1 MKTNKFEQRIKE
13 LINDEV
19 CMGTYGLVELELREL
34 IKHVHNEAIKQA
46 ESNLELIQTTSEE
59 INNKSVCE
67 YSPWIT
73 ADDET
78 IWAINR
84 KRISDLK
91 IK

>member
-1 MKTNKFEQRIKE
+1 MTTNKFEQRIKE
-13 LINDEV
+13 LISDEV
-19 CMGTYGLVELELREL
+19 CFGTYGLVELELREL
-34 IKHVHNEAIKQA
+34 IKHVHNEAIKLA

-59 INNKSVCE
+59 INNKSVSE

-73 ADDET
+73 ADDKT
-78 IWAINR
+78 IWTINR

>member
-19 CMGTYGLVELELREL
+19 CLGTYGLVELELREL
-34 IKHVHNEAIKQA
+34 IKHVHNEAIKLA
-46 ESNLELIQTTSEE
+46 ESNLELIQTTSNE
-59 INNKSVCE
+59 INNKSDSE

-78 IWAINR
+78 IWTINR